1 MEIKPGSLLSAINSP
16 EDLKKISREDLHKVC
31 DELRQYIIDVVSVHG
46 GHFGASL
53 GVVELSTALH
63 YVYNTPYDQ
72 LVWDVGHQ
80 AYGHKILTGRRDIFP
95 TNRKYN
101 GLSGFPKRSES
112 EYDTFGVGHS
122 STSISAALGMAM
134 AAKFKGEKRKSIAV
148 IGDGA
153 MTAGLAFEAMNHAGV
168 ADADVLIVLND
179 NCMSIDPN
187 VGALK
192 EYLTDITTSQ
202 TYNKVKDEVWNLL
215 GKLPVG
221 KTFSRSMAHKLT
233 EGIKGMVS
241 SKANLFEALKL
252 RYFGPID
259 GHNITKLVDTLED
272 LKKIPGPKILH
283 IITTKGKGYDLA
295 EKDQT
300 LWHAPGLFDKVTGA
314 LQKKTYDVPQPMKYQ
329 DVFGYT
335 IIELAEKNKKI
346 FGITPAMPSGSSLKY
361 MMAQMP
367 DRAFDVGIAEQHA
380 VTVSAGMAT
389 QGMKV
394 FCNIYSSF
402 MQRAYDMVVHDVAIQ
417 KLPVIFCLDRAGLV
431 GEDGPTHH
439 GCYDIAY
446 MRCIPNM
453 VVYAPMNERELR
465 NMMYTA
471 QLDSMNLPI
480 SIRYPRGE
488 GVMPDLQKDTMAE
501 KYPFE
506 EIIIG
511 KGRRLSA
518 GSSGKDGEGIAL
530 LSFGHPGNFA
540 AAAIRDVKVDGINP
554 AHYDMRFAKPLDE
567 AILHEVF
574 AKFNKIITVED
585 GSVQGGFGSAVLE
598 FMNEHNYKAT
608 VKILGIPDR
617 LVEHGTPKQLYD
629 EIGIDANGIAEVLR
643 EMSKISVAEL
653 VK

>member
-1 MEIKPGSLLSAINSP
+1 VQQLITMEIKPGQLLSTINSP
-16 EDLKKISREDLHKVC
+16 DDLKKINREDLYKVC

-53 GVVELSTALH
+53 GVVELTTALH

-80 AYGHKILTGRRDIFP
+80 AYGHKILTGRRDVFP
-95 TNRKYN
+95 TNRKYK

-112 EYDTFGVGHS
+112 VYDTFGVGHS
-122 STSISAALGMAM
+122 STSISAALGMAI
-134 AAKFKGEKRKSIAV
+134 AAKFKGEKRKAIAV

-153 MTAGLAFEAMNHAGV
+153 MTAGLPFEAMNHAGV
-168 ADADVLIVLND
+168 ADADVLIILND

-202 TYNKVKDEVWNLL
+202 AYNKVKDEVWNLL

-221 KTFSRSMAHKLT
+221 KSFSRSMAHKLT
-233 EGIKGMVS
+233 EGVKGMVN
-241 SKANLFEALKL
+241 SKSNLFESLKL

-259 GHNITKLVDTLED
+259 GHNVAKLVDTLQD
-272 LKKIPGPKILH
+272 LQHIPGPKLLH

-300 LWHAPGLFDKVTGA
+300 LWHAPGLFDKFTGKI
-314 LQKKTYDVPQPMKYQ
+314 QKKNFEVPQPMKYQ

-335 IIELAEKNKKI
+335 LVELAEKNKTI

-361 MMAQMP
+361 MMEAMP

-380 VTVSAGMAT
+380 VTLSAGMAT

-402 MQRAYDMVVHDVAIQ
+402 MQRAFDMVVHDVATQ
-417 KLPVIFCLDRAGLV
+417 KLPVVFCLDRAGLV

-446 MRCIPNM
+446 MRCIPNLI
-453 VVYAPMNERELR
+453 VSAPMNEKELR
-465 NMMYTA
+465 NLMYTA
-471 QLDSMNLPI
+471 QLDSLKLPMV
-480 SIRYPRGE
+480 IRYPRGE
-488 GVMPDLQKDTMAE
+488 GMMPDLQKDSMAE

-506 EIIIG
+506 EIEIG
-511 KGRRLSA
+511 KGRKL
-518 GSSGKDGEGIAL
+518 KEGEDIAI

-540 AAAIRDVKVDGINP
+540 AAAIRDVKADGINP

-567 AILHEVF
+567 LMLHEVF
-574 AKFNKIITVED
+574 SRYNKIITIED
-585 GSVQGGFGSAVLE
+585 GTVVGGFGSAILE
-598 FMNEHNYKAT
+598 FMNTNGYKASL
-608 VKILGIPDR
+608 KIMGIPDR
-617 LVEHGTPKQLYD
+617 LVEHGSPKQLYD
-629 EIGIDANGIAEVLR
+629 EIGIDANGIAITIRALTKVDVQALTN
-643 EMSKISVAEL
+643 
-653 VK
+653 